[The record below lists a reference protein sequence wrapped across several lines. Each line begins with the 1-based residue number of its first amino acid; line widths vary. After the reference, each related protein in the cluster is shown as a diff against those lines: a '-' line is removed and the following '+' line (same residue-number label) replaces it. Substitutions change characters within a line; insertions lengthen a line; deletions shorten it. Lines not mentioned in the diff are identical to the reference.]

1 MPDIAITDVTKHYRQ
16 GDGVVRALDGVSL
29 RIRQGEF
36 VAVVGRSGSGK
47 TTLLDM
53 IGLLLTPTSGSIRFD
68 DTETTRLN
76 DGERA
81 RARNELAGFVFQEYN
96 LLPSLNV
103 LQNVM
108 LPLRYQRTRDDT
120 AGRVRAEALLD
131 SVGLTSRLRH
141 RPAELSGGEQQ
152 RVAIA
157 RALVNRPAMLLADEP
172 TGAVD
177 SQTGAEI
184 MGVMKR
190 MNKHEGVT
198 VVLVT
203 HDQGL
208 ATDAD
213 RIVRLS
219 DGRVV
224 ADDSDGSTGVRPTT
238 RSAVVSTRAG
248 TQLETLS
255 RG

>member
-16 GDGVVRALDGVSL
+16 GDGVVHALDGVSL

-36 VAVVGRSGSGK
+36 VAIVGRSGSGK

-53 IGLLLTPTSGSIRFD
+53 IGLLMTPTSGSIRFD
-68 DTETTRLN
+68 ATETTRLN
-76 DGERA
+76 DGKRA
-81 RARNELAGFVFQEYN
+81 QARNELAGFVFQEYN
-96 LLPSLNV
+96 LLASLNV

-108 LPLRYQRTRDDT
+108 LPLRYGRKSDDK
-120 AGRVRAEALLD
+120 AGRVRAEQLLD

-157 RALVNRPAMLLADEP
+157 RALVNRPALLLADEP

-203 HDQGL
+203 HDPSL
-208 ATDAD
+208 AAEAE
-213 RIVRLS
+213 RVVRLS

-224 ADDSDGSTGVRPTT
+224 ADGSDASIRVRPTI
-238 RSAVVSTRAG
+238 RSEVAAEV
-248 TQLETLS
+248 
-255 RG
+255 